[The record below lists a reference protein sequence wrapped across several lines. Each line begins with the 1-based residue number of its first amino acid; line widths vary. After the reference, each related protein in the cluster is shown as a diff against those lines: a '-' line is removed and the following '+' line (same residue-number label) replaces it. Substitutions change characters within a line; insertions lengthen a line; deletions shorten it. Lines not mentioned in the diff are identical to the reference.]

1 MYTDTAEL
9 IDETIEHLQTLQG
22 VFVEDFNLCRRT
34 GLASDARKCGDALEA
49 ISVLLPR
56 LQVARSTQELTNGAF
71 ASARCSIC
79 D

>member
-1 MYTDTAEL
+1 MYNDTADL

-22 VFVEDFNLCRRT
+22 LFAEDFNLCRRT

-49 ISVLLPR
+49 ISYLLPR
-56 LQVARSTQELTNGAF
+56 LQVARSTQEADVSYGVAACTH
-71 ASARCSIC
+71 C